1 MKLKELLKKQNI
13 KWPEGAT
20 HAVQDYDGCVKFASS
35 NNLDLINGVWNR
47 KSHALMGS
55 IVGLQVSSDWNTA
68 IVGRHWFEGHPH
80 AELMLQY
87 AQDAMTTSEPWK
99 LWQVQDGDF
108 GGPKGEWWNLEEY
121 SNLWII
127 GKNYRRKPITKLIH
141 GVEIPDIS
149 FTPEYLQNY
158 WFPAP
163 STDADGFCHQTRY
176 APMCSGDIHRLN
188 HNLCYP
194 HTEEGKQAAIL
205 HAKAMLGIK

>member
-1 MKLKELLKKQNI
+1 MKLKENWVEITKEQIKSIPVGSPIRVDGTETILSYHYKAPSDYGFDTKHEIQKLGGSTFGGPDWNKNI
-13 KWPEGAT
+13 KVE
-20 HAVQDYDGCVKFASS
+20 V
-35 NNLDLINGVWNR
+35 
-47 KSHALMGS
+47 LMN
-55 IVGLQVSSDWNTA
+55 Q
-68 IVGRHWFEGHPH
+68 GHPH

-99 LWQVQDGDF
+99 LWQVQDGGF

-149 FTPEYLQNY
+149 FTPAYLQNY
-158 WFPAP
+158 WFPNP
-163 STDADGFCHQTRY
+163 STDGFCHQTRY
-176 APMCSGDIHRLN
+176 AALSSGDIHRLN

-194 HTEEGKQAAIL
+194 YTEKGKQAAIL

>member
-35 NNLDLINGVWNR
+35 NNLDLINGVRNR

-55 IVGLQVSSDWNTA
+55 IAGLQWNTA
-68 IVGRHWFEGHPH
+68 IIPHSSIETTNEAHPH

-87 AQDAMTTSEPWK
+87 AQDAMTTTEPWK
-99 LWQVQDGDF
+99 LWQF
-108 GGPKGEWWNLEEY
+108 R
-121 SNLWII
+121 SNLDNWEPLIRNPLW
-127 GKNYRRKPITKLIH
+127 GHSTSYRRRPITKLIH
-141 GVEIPDIS
+141 GVEVPDIS
-149 FTPEYLQNY
+149 FIPEQDKEYY
-158 WFPAP
+158 FPAP
-163 STDADGFCHQTRY
+163 HITKLYGCTNYLSKSENDSFKVQQG
-176 APMCSGDIHRLN
+176 
-188 HNLCYP
+188 LCYP